1 MDFTLLGYTFLAVFI
16 VSLISLIGVLT
27 LLIKKGWLEGILHLT
42 VSFAAGA
49 LLAAAFFDLIPEV
62 VEEAGGFTVGIS
74 FFILLGILVSLVIE
88 RGFNWYHC
96 HHHHHN
102 ESCHKHEIKSFTYL
116 NLIGDGIHNFLDG
129 MILATAFII
138 DIRLGIITTI
148 AVALH
153 EIPQEIGDFSILLYG
168 GMSRLKALFYNFLTA
183 LTSFLGAAAVFF
195 ASSYTDRIITPLAA
209 FAAGGFIYIAGV
221 DLLPELKNDH
231 DTERTVLEIFFLILG
246 MAVIGVATIFLE

>member
-27 LLIKKGWLEGILHLT
+27 LLIKKGWLESILHLT

-49 LLAAAFFDLIPEV
+49 LLAAAFLDLIPEV
-62 VEEAGGFTVGIS
+62 VEEAGGFTLGIS

-96 HHHHHN
+96 HHHHH

-129 MILATAFII
+129 MILA
-138 DIRLGIITTI
+138 IITTI

-183 LTSFLGAAAVFF
+183 LTSFLGAAAAFF

-246 MAVIGVATIFLE
+246 MTVIGVATIFLE